1 MKYVDRNGKKVHKDS
16 SQDKLLHF
24 LYTHTWGRML
34 LKPLVCPE
42 FSKLA
47 GKFLDTGFSAKLVPS
62 FIKSNHIDM
71 SSYEKK
77 EYGSFNDF
85 FARTINPE
93 ARTFSPKD
101 SDFISP
107 CDCYASA
114 YSIHSNLH
122 VSIKDTSYT
131 VTSLLRNKKLATH
144 YKNGYLLV
152 LRLTVG
158 DYHRYHYPVSGKQS
172 KNHFIPGILH
182 TVNPIANDYIPIYK
196 ENAREYTV
204 IRSPLFGFVTQMEV
218 GAMLVGKICNHKQC
232 CTVTRG
238 EEKGYFQY
246 GGSTI
251 VLLLEKDSI
260 LLRPDLLQ
268 NTKHGFETQLHLGDT
283 LGQAPGSQNKNNP
296 NS

>member
-1 MKYVDRNGKKVHKDS
+1 MKRQNRNYMDN
-16 SQDKLLHF
+16 
-24 LYTHTWGRML
+24 THTWGRML

-85 FARTINPE
+85 FARKINPE

-131 VTSLLRNKKLATH
+131 VTSLL
-144 YKNGYLLV
+144 V
-152 LRLTVG
+152 
-158 DYHRYHYPVSGKQS
+158 
-172 KNHFIPGILH
+172 
-182 TVNPIANDYIPIYK
+182 
-196 ENAREYTV
+196 
-204 IRSPLFGFVTQMEV
+204 
-218 GAMLVGKICNHKQC
+218 LVG
-232 CTVTRG
+232 TVVFSCALQRMINLAEG
-238 EEKGYFQY
+238 II
-246 GGSTI
+246 GSR
-251 VLLLEKDSI
+251 K
-260 LLRPDLLQ
+260 
-268 NTKHGFETQLHLGDT
+268 
-283 LGQAPGSQNKNNP
+283 
-296 NS
+296 